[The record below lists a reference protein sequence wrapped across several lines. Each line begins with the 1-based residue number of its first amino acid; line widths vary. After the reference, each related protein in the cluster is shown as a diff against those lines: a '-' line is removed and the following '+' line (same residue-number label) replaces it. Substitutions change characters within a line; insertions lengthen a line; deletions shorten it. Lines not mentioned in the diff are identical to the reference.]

1 MANPIANLM
10 CIPGSG
16 FSKQNLILHGFP
28 EMRSKASEEVYPSE
42 AQPQTIAG
50 KGTRFSVNKE
60 PAV

>member
-1 MANPIANLM
+1 
-10 CIPGSG
+10 
-16 FSKQNLILHGFP
+16 
-28 EMRSKASEEVYPSE
+28 MRSKASEEVYPSE